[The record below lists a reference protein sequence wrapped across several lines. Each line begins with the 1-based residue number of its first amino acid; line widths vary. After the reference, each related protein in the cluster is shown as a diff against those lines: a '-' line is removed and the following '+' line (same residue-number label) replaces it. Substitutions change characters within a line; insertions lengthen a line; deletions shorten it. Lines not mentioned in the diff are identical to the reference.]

1 MSLAGSFTYQPT
13 PAYKV
18 SKAALN
24 MLTVQYALDL
34 GKEGL
39 IFIAINPGVC
49 RSIHLERK
57 GCTVVNLNLLTNVG
71 S

>member
-1 MSLAGSFTYQPT
+1 MGSMTLAGSFTYQPT
-13 PAYKV
+13 PAYKI

-39 IFIAINPGVC
+39 IFLAVNPGVC
-49 RSIHLERK
+49 YSLILIE
-57 GCTVVNLNLLTNVG
+57 
-71 S
+71 